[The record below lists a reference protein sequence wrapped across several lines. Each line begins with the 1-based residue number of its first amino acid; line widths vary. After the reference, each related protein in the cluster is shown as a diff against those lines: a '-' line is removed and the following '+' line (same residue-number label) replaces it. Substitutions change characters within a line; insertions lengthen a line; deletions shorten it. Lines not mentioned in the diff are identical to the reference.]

1 MGGST
6 QSTPQIGP
14 SPMGAVTPGTNAPF
28 HGYMQTPIAPIS
40 APQYPGALSPSLAE
54 TQAAT
59 VARMLARTPVMAAPT
74 AAPKKPVEERHGG
87 SGNGRGGLGG
97 AMAG

>member
-6 QSTPQIGP
+6 QSTPQMGA

-40 APQYPGALSPSLAE
+40 APQYPGLSPSVEQA
-54 TQAAT
+54 QAAT
-59 VARMLARTPVMAAPT
+59 VARMLARTPAMAAPG

-97 AMAG
+97 PMAG